1 LLPCSARK
9 PYSTSRSH
17 RRFRDAILASA
28 APSVVPEVIVTTP
41 LGLIPRELERFHPAR
56 DYDIPVTGDWSRDEA
71 AIVIEDLSAFLAAN
85 RYDAVVAHL
94 GAEALIVHEALPKA
108 IFSAKDHPTS
118 EDSLVAL
125 TRPLDQ
131 AASSVRPVA
140 NGVRFAAEMSNLAR
154 FQFRDAGLSLADG
167 ATFRGRFP

>member
-1 LLPCSARK
+1 MEWSPCRKRTGRPADVPRAR
-9 PYSTSRSH
+9 PEGTWRPTTITPSTARSYSSGTTSPTASSGSRSN
-17 RRFRDAILASA
+17 RRFRDAILATA
-28 APSVVPEVIVTTP
+28 NPSVVHEVIVTSP

-94 GAEALIVHEALPKA
+94 GAEAPIVHEALSDA
-108 IFSAKDHPTS
+108 LFSTKDHPTS

-125 TRPLDQ
+125 TRTLDQ
-131 AASSVRPVA
+131 VAS
-140 NGVRFAAEMSNLAR
+140 
-154 FQFRDAGLSLADG
+154 
-167 ATFRGRFP
+167 

>member
-1 LLPCSARK
+1 MIRRPPRSTLFPYTTLFRSPSSA
-9 PYSTSRSH
+9 SRSH
-17 RRFRDAILASA
+17 RRFRDATLASA
-28 APSVVPEVIVTTP
+28 NPSVAHGVVVTSP

-94 GAEALIVHEALPKA
+94 GAEAPIVHEALPEA
-108 IFSAKDHPTS
+108 IFSTKDHPTS

-125 TRPLDQ
+125 TRP
-131 AASSVRPVA
+131 
-140 NGVRFAAEMSNLAR
+140 
-154 FQFRDAGLSLADG
+154 
-167 ATFRGRFP
+167 